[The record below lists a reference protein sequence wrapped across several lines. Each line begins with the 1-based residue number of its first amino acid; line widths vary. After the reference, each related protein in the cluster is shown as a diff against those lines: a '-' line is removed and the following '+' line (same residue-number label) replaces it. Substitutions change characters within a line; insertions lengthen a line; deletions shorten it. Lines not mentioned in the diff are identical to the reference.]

1 MYGVVVCPRCKRAKG
16 VDLKQK
22 TTVCSCGFEIRVLPA
37 RVRARAE
44 TARELAPL
52 VARVNAEIA
61 GGLRVV
67 ERDLA
72 PPKRAR
78 IRDVHARVVAAVP
91 RQGDR
96 STRIRAAALELTKEL
111 QVFSL
116 EDWTK
121 VLAGLGIPEP
131 EAALDALIRNNAV
144 FQPKEGFYR
153 TVGLIP

>member
-22 TTVCSCGFEIRVLPA
+22 TTACSCGFEIRVLPA
-37 RVRARAE
+37 KVRARAQ

-61 GGLRVV
+61 GGLKIV

-72 PPKRAR
+72 PPKRPR

-91 RQGDR
+91 KEGDR
-96 STRIRAAALELTKEL
+96 VSRIRAAALELTKEL
-111 QVFSL
+111 QVFTL

-121 VLAGLGIPEP
+121 VLVGLGIPEP

-153 TVGLIP
+153 TVGLTP

>member
-22 TTVCSCGFEIRVLPA
+22 TTSCSCGFEIRVLPT
-37 RVRARAE
+37 RVKARAE
-44 TARELAPL
+44 TARELATL

-61 GGLRVV
+61 GGLKIV

-72 PPKRAR
+72 PRRRPR
-78 IRDVHARVVAAVP
+78 IRDVHARIAAAVP
-91 RQGDR
+91 KGGDR
-96 STRIRAAALELTKEL
+96 ATRVRAAAFELTKEL
-111 QVFSL
+111 QVFTM
-116 EDWTK
+116 EDWSK

-131 EAALDALIRNNAV
+131 EAALDALIRSNAV

-153 TVGLIP
+153 TVGLTP

>member
-22 TTVCSCGFEIRVLPA
+22 TTSCSCGFEILVLPA
-37 RVRARAE
+37 QVKARAE

-61 GGLRVV
+61 GGLKIV

-72 PPKRAR
+72 PRRRPR
-78 IRDVHARVVAAVP
+78 IRDVHARIAAAVP
-91 RQGDR
+91 KGGDR
-96 STRIRAAALELTKEL
+96 ATRVRAAALELTKEL

-116 EDWTK
+116 EDWSK

-131 EAALDALIRNNAV
+131 EAALDALIRSNAV

-153 TVGLIP
+153 TVGLTP